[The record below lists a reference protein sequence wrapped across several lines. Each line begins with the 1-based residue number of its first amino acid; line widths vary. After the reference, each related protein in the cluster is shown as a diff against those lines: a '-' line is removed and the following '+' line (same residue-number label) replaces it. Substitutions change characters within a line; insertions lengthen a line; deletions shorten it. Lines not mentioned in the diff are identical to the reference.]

1 MADNSFSL
9 PLPDGF
15 LRDDV
20 FGLFGRDADGRT
32 ERIEGEC
39 LTKALLL
46 AGRPSRMELRFAAR
60 QVEVSVHTTGRC
72 TKSMR
77 SEACT
82 KVTRMLG
89 VLQDPGPFENLV
101 LKSKELAP
109 LIANKRGLRIPQT
122 VNVFE
127 ALVWVIV
134 GQQVNLTFAGT
145 CRSRLI
151 GRSGQAAGD
160 GFVAHPTP
168 EEVASLE
175 YSDLVELQFSRRKA
189 EYMIDTARQIAS
201 GELDLVALETASDEE
216 ARERLIRVRGLG
228 PWSINYLLLRALGR
242 EDCVPV
248 GDAGLVVALQRFFG
262 LEARPD
268 AKETLRLMEVFAPYR
283 SFATF
288 HLWKSL
294 DSSG

>member
-1 MADNSFSL
+1 MAKSELRLSL
-9 PLPDGF
+9 PTGF
-15 LRDDV
+15 SSDDV

-32 ERIEGEC
+32 ERIEGRC
-39 LTKALLL
+39 LTKALLI
-46 AGRPSRMELRFAAR
+46 GKRPVRMELRFTAKQVRVTIHARGKVSAAMEEDVR
-60 QVEVSVHTTGRC
+60 L
-72 TKSMR
+72 
-77 SEACT
+77 
-82 KVTRMLG
+82 KVRRMLG
-89 VLQDPGPFENLV
+89 LAQDPTAFERHV
-101 LKSKELAP
+101 LRSPKLKP
-109 LIANKRGLRIPQT
+109 LIAGNRGLRIPQT

-134 GQQVNLTFAGT
+134 GQQVNLSFAGT

-151 GRSGQAAGD
+151 LLSGQDAGE

-168 EEVASLE
+168 GEVARLD
-175 YSDLVELQFSRRKA
+175 YADLVELQFSRRKA
-189 EYMIDTARQIAS
+189 EYTIDTARLIAS
-201 GELDLVALETASDEE
+201 GELDLEGLAELSDEE
-216 ARERLIRVRGLG
+216 IVTCLSGIRGLG

-268 AKETLRLMEVFAPYR
+268 AKETLRLMQAFAPHR
-283 SFATF
+283 SLATF

-294 DSSG
+294 NA